1 MRCGLDKSFKGDAP
15 CGNALEA
22 FRTNVV
28 AHNARLRYSSF
39 EGNLII
45 PALLMLLFCTILRRN
60 YPARLNGQG
69 LKSQATFS
77 IFLFSFFIFVFP
89 FSSLSSFFFLSFFFS
104 ISRNHARRGI
114 TILISPRDFYRFLSH
129 SVPLNE
135 RRHLIVGG
143 EDDRRLPLFT
153 ELPTFFVSIFFFLSF
168 SRITTAIVF
177 RYICIRSPSIYYS
190 IHRRRRRLVSS
201 FFGRVTKFFQVR
213 YSVRAEC
220 PSPKLAKKREIVRS
234 R

>member
-89 FSSLSSFFFLSFFFS
+89 FSSLSPFFSFLFFFDLSQPCSSRYYDFNFTERFLSF
-104 ISRNHARRGI
+104 
-114 TILISPRDFYRFLSH
+114 
-129 SVPLNE
+129 PLAFGALE
-135 RRHLIVGG
+135 RA
-143 EDDRRLPLFT
+143 PPFN
-153 ELPTFFVSIFFFLSF
+153 
-168 SRITTAIVF
+168 
-177 RYICIRSPSIYYS
+177 
-190 IHRRRRRLVSS
+190 RRRR
-201 FFGRVTKFFQVR
+201 G
-213 YSVRAEC
+213 
-220 PSPKLAKKREIVRS
+220 
-234 R
+234 

>member
-104 ISRNHARRGI
+104 ISRNRARRGI

-153 ELPTFFVSIFFFLSF
+153 ELPTFFVSIFFFFFLSDYHCYRVPIYMYPF
-168 SRITTAIVF
+168 TIDLLFHPSSSSSTGFFVF
-177 RYICIRSPSIYYS
+177 RPC
-190 IHRRRRRLVSS
+190 H
-201 FFGRVTKFFQVR
+201 
-213 YSVRAEC
+213 
-220 PSPKLAKKREIVRS
+220 EIFPGSLFRPGGMS
-234 R
+234 LP

>member
-1 MRCGLDKSFKGDAP
+1 MVNNTQVGGHLHGFVIDLENSLGYSIKFIHDSRDGWRGRRRNMRCGLDKSFKGDAP

-89 FSSLSSFFFLSFFFS
+89 FSSLSSFFSFLFFFDLSQPCSSRYYDFNFTERFLSF
-104 ISRNHARRGI
+104 
-114 TILISPRDFYRFLSH
+114 
-129 SVPLNE
+129 PLAFGALE
-135 RRHLIVGG
+135 RA
-143 EDDRRLPLFT
+143 PPFN
-153 ELPTFFVSIFFFLSF
+153 
-168 SRITTAIVF
+168 
-177 RYICIRSPSIYYS
+177 
-190 IHRRRRRLVSS
+190 RRRR
-201 FFGRVTKFFQVR
+201 G
-213 YSVRAEC
+213 
-220 PSPKLAKKREIVRS
+220 
-234 R
+234 

>member
-1 MRCGLDKSFKGDAP
+1 MVNNTQVGGHLHGFVIDLENSLGYSIKFIHDSRDGWRGRRRNMRCGLDKSFKGDAP

-89 FSSLSSFFFLSFFFS
+89 FSSLSPLFFSFLFFFDLSQPCSSRYYDFNFTERFLSF
-104 ISRNHARRGI
+104 
-114 TILISPRDFYRFLSH
+114 
-129 SVPLNE
+129 PLAFGALE
-135 RRHLIVGG
+135 RA
-143 EDDRRLPLFT
+143 PPFN
-153 ELPTFFVSIFFFLSF
+153 
-168 SRITTAIVF
+168 
-177 RYICIRSPSIYYS
+177 
-190 IHRRRRRLVSS
+190 RRRR
-201 FFGRVTKFFQVR
+201 G
-213 YSVRAEC
+213 
-220 PSPKLAKKREIVRS
+220 
-234 R
+234 

>member
-104 ISRNHARRGI
+104 ISRNRARRGI

-153 ELPTFFVSIFFFLSF
+153 QLPTFFVSIFFFFLSLGLPLLSCSDIYMYPF
-168 SRITTAIVF
+168 TIDLLFHPSSSSSTGFFVF
-177 RYICIRSPSIYYS
+177 RPC
-190 IHRRRRRLVSS
+190 H
-201 FFGRVTKFFQVR
+201 
-213 YSVRAEC
+213 
-220 PSPKLAKKREIVRS
+220 EIFPGSLFRPGGMS
-234 R
+234 LP

>member
-89 FSSLSSFFFLSFFFS
+89 FSSLSPFFFPFFFFS
-104 ISRNHARRGI
+104 ISRNRARRGI

-153 ELPTFFVSIFFFLSF
+153 QLPTFFVSIFFFFLSDYHCYRVPIYMYPF
-168 SRITTAIVF
+168 TIDLLFHPSSSSSTGFFVF
-177 RYICIRSPSIYYS
+177 RPC
-190 IHRRRRRLVSS
+190 H
-201 FFGRVTKFFQVR
+201 
-213 YSVRAEC
+213 
-220 PSPKLAKKREIVRS
+220 EIFPGFPGGMS
-234 R
+234 LP